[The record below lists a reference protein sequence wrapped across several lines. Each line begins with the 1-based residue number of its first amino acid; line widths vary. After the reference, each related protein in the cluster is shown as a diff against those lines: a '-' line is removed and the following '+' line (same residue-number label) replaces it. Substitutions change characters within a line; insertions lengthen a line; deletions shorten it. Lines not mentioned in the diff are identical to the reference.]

1 MGRERKTAIIKT
13 LRHFT
18 PYLKPYRWLL
28 AGCMVFSAAGL
39 AVNLIQAGFL
49 GRLID
54 AALGSERDQL
64 ARYLT
69 FYGLAVAADLLGAFC
84 INYLYGSF
92 SACFLHDFRLSAAE
106 HLERL
111 PHVAMENRHSGDLL
125 SRLSNDL
132 SAVQDFMGGTLLDVF
147 MQMAMLLAAAAY
159 MAWLNWKLLIVS
171 VITVPVALV
180 IVNVLTRNMFGY
192 FRKAGDAL
200 GRAGAVVQ
208 DALGGI
214 LPVKAYGMPAAMAA
228 KDGACGDE
236 EVDYE
241 GTAAKVMRWTPPF
254 NILLRAM
261 PTVFCI
267 GFGSY
272 LIIRGEM
279 SPGQLVAFHFLF
291 GFVQWPLAFLPDML
305 NRLKRSMGAG
315 ERVAE
320 VMDIKPERSGGGD
333 FAGGDTPGGSS
344 PSGGGEAIRFEEVSF
359 SYGEGPPVLQGMS
372 FSLARGERIAI
383 VGASGCGKST
393 VLKLA
398 CGDYET
404 HTGRILVEGHDCRE
418 WDLSA
423 LRSRL
428 SVISQDVFL
437 FPASILEN
445 IAYGRPGASREEI
458 EAAARTAN
466 AEEFILK
473 APQGY
478 ETQVGERGI
487 KLSGGQRQRIALA
500 RAILKDA
507 PFLLLDEPT
516 SALDTHSEALVQE
529 AIERSLEGRTA
540 IIVAHRLSTI
550 KGVDRILVMD
560 KGRVAEEGPHEAL
573 LAAGGLYAALYSRQ
587 FNSQEDMGEVPDRG
601 GRDGE

>member
-1 MGRERKTAIIKT
+1 
-13 LRHFT
+13 
-18 PYLKPYRWLL
+18 
-28 AGCMVFSAAGL
+28 
-39 AVNLIQAGFL
+39 
-49 GRLID
+49 
-54 AALGSERDQL
+54 
-64 ARYLT
+64 
-69 FYGLAVAADLLGAFC
+69 
-84 INYLYGSF
+84 
-92 SACFLHDFRLSAAE
+92 
-106 HLERL
+106 
-111 PHVAMENRHSGDLL
+111 
-125 SRLSNDL
+125 
-132 SAVQDFMGGTLLDVF
+132 
-147 MQMAMLLAAAAY
+147 
-159 MAWLNWKLLIVS
+159 
-171 VITVPVALV
+171 
-180 IVNVLTRNMFGY
+180 
-192 FRKAGDAL
+192 
-200 GRAGAVVQ
+200 
-208 DALGGI
+208 
-214 LPVKAYGMPAAMAA
+214 
-228 KDGACGDE
+228 
-236 EVDYE
+236 
-241 GTAAKVMRWTPPF
+241 
-254 NILLRAM
+254 M

-291 GFVQWPLAFLPDML
+291 GFVKWPLAFLPDML

-320 VMDIKPERSGGGD
+320 VMDIKPERSGGRD
-333 FAGGDTPGGSS
+333 FSGGDAPGGDD
-344 PSGGGEAIRFEEVSF
+344 EAMRFEEVGF
-359 SYGEGPPVLQGMS
+359 SYGEGPPVLQDMS

-404 HTGRILVEGHDCRE
+404 HTGRILVEGHDSRE

-437 FPASILEN
+437 FPTSILEN

-540 IIVAHRLSTI
+540 VIVAHRLSTI

-587 FNSQEDMGEVPDRG
+587 FNSQEDMSEVPDRG

>member
-1 MGRERKTAIIKT
+1 
-13 LRHFT
+13 
-18 PYLKPYRWLL
+18 
-28 AGCMVFSAAGL
+28 
-39 AVNLIQAGFL
+39 
-49 GRLID
+49 
-54 AALGSERDQL
+54 
-64 ARYLT
+64 
-69 FYGLAVAADLLGAFC
+69 
-84 INYLYGSF
+84 
-92 SACFLHDFRLSAAE
+92 
-106 HLERL
+106 
-111 PHVAMENRHSGDLL
+111 
-125 SRLSNDL
+125 
-132 SAVQDFMGGTLLDVF
+132 
-147 MQMAMLLAAAAY
+147 
-159 MAWLNWKLLIVS
+159 
-171 VITVPVALV
+171 
-180 IVNVLTRNMFGY
+180 
-192 FRKAGDAL
+192 
-200 GRAGAVVQ
+200 
-208 DALGGI
+208 
-214 LPVKAYGMPAAMAA
+214 
-228 KDGACGDE
+228 
-236 EVDYE
+236 
-241 GTAAKVMRWTPPF
+241 
-254 NILLRAM
+254 
-261 PTVFCI
+261 
-267 GFGSY
+267 
-272 LIIRGEM
+272 
-279 SPGQLVAFHFLF
+279 
-291 GFVQWPLAFLPDML
+291 
-305 NRLKRSMGAG
+305 
-315 ERVAE
+315 
-320 VMDIKPERSGGGD
+320 
-333 FAGGDTPGGSS
+333 
-344 PSGGGEAIRFEEVSF
+344 VSF

-445 IAYGRPGASREEI
+445 IASGRPGASREEI